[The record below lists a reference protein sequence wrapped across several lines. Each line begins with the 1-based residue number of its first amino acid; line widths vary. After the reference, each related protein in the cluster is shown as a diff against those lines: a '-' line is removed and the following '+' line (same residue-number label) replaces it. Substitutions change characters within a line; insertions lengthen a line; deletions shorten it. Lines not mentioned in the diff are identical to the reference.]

1 MLTQI
6 MIGFLWT
13 CLTVGISVGFIIALD
28 KMLDPTIHFFQ
39 KTNPI
44 LRDWTL
50 LMISVSWMMLGI
62 VVIVFVWA
70 SLFWVLGIFETLE
83 AANYFS
89 FISITT
95 LGFGDILLPDPWR
108 LLSGFVAADGF
119 IIFGLYT
126 AALFDI
132 LSRLRAINKIKS
144 EPRPH

>member
-6 MIGFLWT
+6 IIGFLWT

-28 KMLDPTIHFFQ
+28 KMLDSTIRFFQ
-39 KTNPI
+39 KTNQI

-50 LMISVSWMMLGI
+50 LMMSVSWMMLGI
-62 VVIVFVWA
+62 VIIVFVWA
-70 SLFWVLGIFETLE
+70 NLFWFLGIFETLE

-108 LLSGFVAADGF
+108 LISGFVAAAGF

-132 LSRLRAINKIKS
+132 LNRLRSINSIKS
-144 EPRPH
+144 KPHPH